1 MTEDIYVWRAN
12 VTFILAYMTVSTT
25 VMTESYE
32 VLSAGDASDEM
43 VDNASKLINDY
54 YGFNPLEMAQDFEV
68 EWLDTP
74 EGFDNGEEPF

>member
-74 EGFDNGEEPF
+74 EGFDNGED

>member
-1 MTEDIYVWRAN
+1 MQMTDDIYVWRAN

-25 VMTESYE
+25 IMTESNE

-43 VDNASKLINDY
+43 VDHASKLINDY

-74 EGFDNGEEPF
+74 EGFDNGED

>member
-32 VLSAGDASDEM
+32 VLNAGDASDEM
-43 VDNASKLINDY
+43 VDHASKLINDY
-54 YGFNPLEMAQDFEV
+54 YGFNPLEMAQDFDV

-74 EGFDNGEEPF
+74 EGFDNGED